1 MVRNMVSEERIKTN
15 LLLTDYLDYWDELS
29 VKSIDDEWSRRYYV
43 YLMNQ
48 INQQIN
54 EAIGWLDTEE
64 AKDFFFGH
72 AQEQKEIFEE
82 LESEWERILNEKYET
97 IDDLLEEV
105 YKYGKIKGYQK
116 ISETLKYTETDKLA
130 LTHVRN
136 YNFNL
141 IQKLDGELRQA
152 IKNRIF
158 QAVISGE
165 NPRSFANKLV
175 DLGLERLPNS
185 TFTPQQRAVMIAR
198 TEVARAQNTGIL
210 QSYVNEGYTQVKIL
224 TAEDDNV
231 CYLCLKNAYEFNEDD
246 DVIFANR
253 GEERIHNIKDLIDK
267 KNWVPL
273 HPNCRCTYLS
283 IWESKSE
290 SKGEVVNLTNDNYSD
305 WAYEYDGTE
314 YRFHGNTPLSREK
327 FQMKYGIDINKLSED
342 EKLFLMIYT
351 KNSGP
356 INDYLRLEEK
366 TDECFNYYSKK
377 WGILSSG
384 LKKEKE
390 LEINLSFE
398 DALNIYE
405 GIFKKYSKKLDED
418 IILCRRENNR
428 HMGRDGKKVYDDK
441 AFTSTS
447 IYEFA
452 KEDEYGNNINYI
464 LVPKGER
471 ILYIEGIT
479 SAPEDYEVLFKPGI
493 HLDWIEDLGSNKKVW
508 KLG

>member
-1 MVRNMVSEERIKTN
+1 MVSEERIKTN

-29 VKSIDDEWSRRYYV
+29 VKSINDEWTLRYYN

-48 INQQIN
+48 LNQQIN
-54 EAIGWLDTEE
+54 EAVEWLDTEE
-64 AKDFFFGH
+64 AKEFFFGE
-72 AQEQKEIFEE
+72 AEQEKEIFAE
-82 LESEWERILNEKYET
+82 LESQWERILNSKYET

-116 ISETLKYTETDKLA
+116 IAETLRYTKTDKLA

-175 DLGLERLPNS
+175 DLGLQRLPNS

-210 QSYVNEGYTQVKIL
+210 QSYVNECYTQVKIL

-231 CYLCLKNAYEFNEDD
+231 CYLCLRNAYEFNEGE

-253 GEERIHNIKDLIDK
+253 GEERIHNIKDLIEK

-283 IWESKSE
+283 IWESKGNCE
-290 SKGEVVNLTNDNYSD
+290 GEKYVVNLTERHINWSFQHK
-305 WAYEYDGTE
+305 GTE
-314 YRFHGNTPLSREK
+314 YTFQGNTSLSRQK
-327 FQMKYGIDINKLSED
+327 FLEKYGLDISKLDVESRAFIKIYTDDGVDPINK
-342 EKLFLMIYT
+342 FLRKEIT
-351 KNSGP
+351 
-356 INDYLRLEEK
+356 EE
-366 TDECFNYYSKK
+366 EA
-377 WGILSSG
+377 
-384 LKKEKE
+384 KEKWDAISKQLVDDGKLHFDLPFE
-390 LEINLSFE
+390 RALEIKESIFE
-398 DALNIYE
+398 
-405 GIFKKYSKKLDED
+405 KYGKTLDED
-418 IILCRRENNR
+418 IIVCRREKKR
-428 HMGRDGKKVYDDK
+428 YMKPKEDGTYHYD

-447 IYEFA
+447 IYEYA
-452 KEDEYGNNINYI
+452 NEHLYGKEINYI
-464 LVPKGER
+464 LIPEGTK
-471 ILYIEGIT
+471 ILYLEEIT
-479 SAPEDYEVLFKPGI
+479 NVKGDYEILFPPGI
-493 HLDWIEDLGSNKKVW
+493 NLNHVKDLSKHKKVW
-508 KLG
+508 ELA

>member
-29 VKSIDDEWSRRYYV
+29 VKSINDEWTLRYYN

-48 INQQIN
+48 LNQQIN
-54 EAIGWLDTEE
+54 EAVEWLDTEE
-64 AKDFFFGH
+64 AKEFFFGE
-72 AQEQKEIFEE
+72 AEQEKEIFAE
-82 LESEWERILNEKYET
+82 LESQWERILNSKYET

-116 ISETLKYTETDKLA
+116 IAETLRYSKTDKLA

-185 TFTPQQRAVMIAR
+185 TFTPQQRALMIAR
-198 TEVARAQNTGIL
+198 TEVSRAQNTGIL
-210 QSYVNEGYTQVKIL
+210 QSYVNECYTQVKIL

-231 CYLCLKNAYEFNEDD
+231 CYLCLRNAYEFNEGEE
-246 DVIFANR
+246 VIFANR
-253 GEERIHNIKDLIDK
+253 GEERVHNIKDLIEK

-283 IWESKSE
+283 IWESKGNCD
-290 SKGEVVNLTNDNYSD
+290 GEKYVVDLTDNNHYD
-305 WAYEYDGTE
+305 WTYNYDDKI
-314 YRFHGNTPLSREK
+314 YQFHGNTPLSREK
-327 FQMKYGIDINKLSED
+327 FQMKYGIDIDKLSED

-351 KNSGP
+351 ENSGP
-356 INDYLRLEEK
+356 INDYLRLKEK
-366 TDECFNYYSKK
+366 TAECFNYYSEK
-377 WGILSSG
+377 WGRINSRLN
-384 LKKEKE
+384 KEKN
-390 LEINLSFE
+390 LERNLSFE

-418 IILCRRENNR
+418 IILCRREKKR
-428 HMGRDGKKVYDDK
+428 HMGIDGKKVYDDK

-452 KEDEYGNNINYI
+452 KEDEYGDNINYI
-464 LVPKGER
+464 LESPHRGVEKM
-471 ILYIEGIT
+471 GISLT
-479 SAPEDYEVLFKPGI
+479 KTISKLPDFIDFK
-493 HLDWIEDLGSNKKVW
+493 
-508 KLG
+508 

>member
-29 VKSIDDEWSRRYYV
+29 VKSINDEWTLRYYN

-48 INQQIN
+48 LNQQIN
-54 EAIGWLDTEE
+54 EAVEWLDTEE
-64 AKDFFFGH
+64 AKDFFFGE
-72 AQEQKEIFEE
+72 AEQEKEIFAE
-82 LESEWERILNEKYET
+82 LESQWERILNSKYET

-116 ISETLKYTETDKLA
+116 IAETLRYTKTDKLA

-136 YNFNL
+136 YNFDL

-231 CYLCLKNAYEFNEDD
+231 CYLCLRNAYEFNEDD
-246 DVIFANR
+246 EVIYANH
-253 GEERIHNIKDLIDK
+253 GDERVHNIKELINK

-283 IWESKSE
+283 IWS
-290 SKGEVVNLTNDNYSD
+290 SKGEPPKKPYTVNLTDNNVHNWSYQHNGKIFAFQGNTSMGRID
-305 WAYEYDGTE
+305 FLYEYG
-314 YRFHGNTPLSREK
+314 L
-327 FQMKYGIDINKLSED
+327 DISKLDPD
-342 EKLFLMIYT
+342 EELFLRIFT
-351 KNSGP
+351 GNSSA
-356 INDYLRLEEK
+356 INGYLRNDKKDFDLYAEK
-366 TDECFNYYSKK
+366 WE
-377 WGILSSG
+377 
-384 LKKEKE
+384 
-390 LEINLSFE
+390 EINTQLIDDGIISERLQFG
-398 DALNIYE
+398 DALHIYDS
-405 GIFKKYSKKLDED
+405 IFEKYSVTLQED
-418 IILCRRENNR
+418 IILCRREDNR
-428 HMGRDGKKVYDDK
+428 YMGRNGKTEYTDK

-447 IYEFA
+447 IYEYA
-452 KEDEYGNNINYI
+452 KEDEYGDEINYI
-464 LVPKGER
+464 LIPKDTP
-471 ILYIEGIT
+471 ILYLEGIT
-479 SAPEDYEVLFKPGI
+479 SSPGDYEVLIKPDI
-493 HLDWIEDLGSNKKVW
+493 HLDLVENLGPKKKIW
-508 KLG
+508 ELA